1 MYHELFFQRS
11 STPAIFK
18 VTLAGTAAAATAAA
32 VLCHFRCEIILRH
45 EAMRSN
51 RDQFVRAVDSIKR
64 GAKSTWMSRLR

>member
-1 MYHELFFQRS
+1 
-11 STPAIFK
+11 
-18 VTLAGTAAAATAAA
+18 LAGTAAAATAAA